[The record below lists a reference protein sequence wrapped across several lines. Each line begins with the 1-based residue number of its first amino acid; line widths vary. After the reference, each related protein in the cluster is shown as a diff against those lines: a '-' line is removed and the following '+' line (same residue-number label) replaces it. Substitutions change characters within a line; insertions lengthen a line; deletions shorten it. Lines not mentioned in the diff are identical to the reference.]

1 MENRCLWLRLRIL
14 LIQCLKEAVCLTD
27 PSFAEEFSNPPR
39 EKSASN
45 PGIVC
50 NGEEENEAGD
60 EGEGLSG
67 RIKDF
72 SRVMKLM
79 DEHVGMVL
87 LRQRKRHL
95 VGVAAVI
102 IAEATLGCYSN

>member
-1 MENRCLWLRLRIL
+1 MQCLWLRLRIL

-45 PGIVC
+45 PGAVC
-50 NGEEENEAGD
+50 NGEEENEAEED

-87 LRQRKRHL
+87 LRQRTRHL

-102 IAEATLGCYSN
+102 ISS